1 MQIYIDPVAREFI
14 LARGA
19 PKSITIEFDKNNSDK
34 SGASSAA
41 VIHPTV
47 WLGKSTNYI
56 SGQYEQED
64 IDGITV
70 YYQDSLPDKFQKISI
85 KTKKV
90 FLIAKILTAVG
101 E

>member
-1 MQIYIDPVAREFI
+1 MQIYIDPTAREFI

-19 PKSITIEFDKNNSDK
+19 PKSITIEFDKNNSAK
-34 SGASSAA
+34 SGASPEM
-41 VIHPTV
+41 IHPTV
-47 WLGKSTNYI
+47 WLGKSTNYT

-64 IDGITV
+64 IEGITV